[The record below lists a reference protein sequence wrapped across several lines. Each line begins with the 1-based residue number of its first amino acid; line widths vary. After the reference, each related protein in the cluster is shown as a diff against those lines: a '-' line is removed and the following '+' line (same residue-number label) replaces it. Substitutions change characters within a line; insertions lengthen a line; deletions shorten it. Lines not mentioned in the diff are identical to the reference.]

1 MTHKQFSQSDVVF
14 KRACELANL
23 PNTARQASKYRA
35 GRGKAFKYR
44 AQAIHVVPEVVAEL
58 RP

>member
-23 PNTARQASKYRA
+23 PNTPRQASKYRA
-35 GRGKAFKYR
+35 GRGRAFKFR
-44 AQAIHVVPEVVAEL
+44 AQASKAE
-58 RP
+58 